1 MAGESVAV
9 GLDIGVVDIDVHPGA
24 HICGMY
30 RGAAERDDL
39 LVAFLN
45 AGLAAGDKCICVIDA
60 GEPSEIIA
68 GLGAELAA
76 RGRADEKQLDVI
88 RASDMHL
95 RSGRFSPD
103 ETIGSW
109 KAAISEVMYDGRF
122 DMVRAVET
130 WSLRDVVPD
139 ARELVA
145 LDSEM
150 NRFLPLFPQVILC
163 LYDLEGVGG
172 DSVVDLLRTHP
183 KVLVGKM
190 VLENPYYLGPDEFL
204 AVAQSRADDRHGLEE
219 WAAHV
224 AL

>member
-1 MAGESVAV
+1 MAVSC
-9 GLDIGVVDIDVHPGA
+9 DIGVADIEVHPGA

-30 RGAAERDDL
+30 RGAAERNAI

-68 GLGAELAA
+68 ALGAELAA
-76 RGRADEKQLDVI
+76 RDRADHKQLDVI

-122 DMVRAVET
+122 DLVRAVET

-163 LYDLEGVGG
+163 LYDLERFGG

-204 AVAQSRADDRHGLEE
+204 AVAQGRAADRHGLEE
-219 WAAHV
+219 LAARV
-224 AL
+224 AS

>member
-1 MAGESVAV
+1 MAEESVAV
-9 GLDIGVVDIDVHPGA
+9 GCDIGVAGIEVPPGT
-24 HICGMY
+24 HICGLY
-30 RGAAERDDL
+30 RGAAERDAI

-68 GLGAELAA
+68 ELAA
-76 RGRADEKQLDVI
+76 RERADDKQLDVI

-103 ETIGSW
+103 ETIGCW

-122 DMVRAVET
+122 DLVRAVET

-163 LYDLEGVGG
+163 LYDLERFGG

-204 AVAQSRADDRHGLEE
+204 AVAQGGAADRHGVEE
-219 WAAHV
+219 WAADV
-224 AL
+224 AS

>member
-1 MAGESVAV
+1 MAV
-9 GLDIGVVDIDVHPGA
+9 GRDIGVAGIEVYPGA

-30 RGAAERDDL
+30 RGPGERDAI

-45 AGLAAGDKCICVIDA
+45 AGLTAGDKCICVVDA

-68 GLGAELAA
+68 ALDPELAA
-76 RGRADEKQLDVI
+76 RERADDKQLDVI

-103 ETIGSW
+103 ETIASW

-122 DMVRAVET
+122 DLVRAVET

-163 LYDLEGVGG
+163 LYDLERFGG

-204 AVAQSRADDRHGLEE
+204 AVAPGGAADRHGLEE
-219 WAAHV
+219 LAARV
-224 AL
+224 AS

>member
-1 MAGESVAV
+1 MAV
-9 GLDIGVVDIDVHPGA
+9 GRDIGVAGIEVHPGA

-30 RGAAERDDL
+30 RGAAERDAL

-45 AGLAAGDKCICVIDA
+45 AGLAAGDKCICVIDG

-68 GLGAELAA
+68 ALDAELAP
-76 RGRADEKQLDVI
+76 RERADDKQLDVI
-88 RASDMHL
+88 QASDMHL
-95 RSGRFSPD
+95 RSGQFSPD

-122 DMVRAVET
+122 DLVRAVET

-150 NRFLPLFPQVILC
+150 NRFLPLFPQVTLC
-163 LYDLEGVGG
+163 LYDLERFGG

-204 AVAQSRADDRHGLEE
+204 AVAQGGAADRHELEE
-219 WAAHV
+219 LAAR
-224 AL
+224 AAS

>member
-1 MAGESVAV
+1 MAV
-9 GLDIGVVDIDVHPGA
+9 GHDIGVAGIEVHPGA

-30 RGAAERDDL
+30 RGAAERDAI

-68 GLGAELAA
+68 ALGAELAA
-76 RGRADEKQLDVI
+76 RERADDKQLDVI

-122 DMVRAVET
+122 DMIHAVET

-163 LYDLEGVGG
+163 LYDLERFGG

-204 AVAQSRADDRHGLEE
+204 AVAQSGADDRHGLEE

-224 AL
+224 AS